1 MQDKDLNCITLSPL
15 FTDETKAREF
25 LEAKRWPNGPIC
37 PFCQGQGYKLT
48 PKPDSEKPVRPGVYK
63 CKACR
68 KQFTVRI
75 GTIFEDSH
83 LPLSKWLVAIH
94 LMTSSKKGISSHQ
107 LSRELGTT
115 LKSAWF
121 LSHRVREAMRQE
133 PMASLLGGVVEVD
146 ETYVGGK
153 PRANHEGQA
162 KRGRGTEKQ
171 AVMVLVERDGSA
183 RSMPIERVD
192 GHTLK
197 QAIRQHVSP
206 SSTIMTDE
214 LPSYV
219 GIGKEFLGGHFTV
232 LTSADC
238 LGTLLAQRCVDR
250 LLGR

>member
-1 MQDKDLNCITLSPL
+1 
-15 FTDETKAREF
+15 
-25 LEAKRWPNGPIC
+25 
-37 PFCQGQGYKLT
+37 
-48 PKPDSEKPVRPGVYK
+48 
-63 CKACR
+63 
-68 KQFTVRI
+68 
-75 GTIFEDSH
+75 
-83 LPLSKWLVAIH
+83 
-94 LMTSSKKGISSHQ
+94 
-107 LSRELGTT
+107 
-115 LKSAWF
+115 
-121 LSHRVREAMRQE
+121 

-232 LTSADC
+232 THSHKEYVRRVNEGTDFISTNTAESYFALLKRGHYGIFHHFSKKHLHLTCRIAPLMFVNIDAYNLTEGFPRSWRRCGCSAGSC
-238 LGTLLAQRCVDR
+238 NTGGHGPGLRSR
-250 LLGR
+250 